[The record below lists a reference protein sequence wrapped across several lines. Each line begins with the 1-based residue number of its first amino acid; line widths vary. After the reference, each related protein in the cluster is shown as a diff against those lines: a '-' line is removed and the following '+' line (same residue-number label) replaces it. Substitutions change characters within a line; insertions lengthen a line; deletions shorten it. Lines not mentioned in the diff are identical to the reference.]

1 MLVGG
6 PLAKFYLAG
15 LLTFECRNIK
25 SLRRLA
31 FVFNVVSEPLQV
43 PMLPVLV
50 HCLVALAP
58 VAWNLR
64 YLHQKGEM
72 SCKIR
77 VF

>member
-1 MLVGG
+1 MQ
-6 PLAKFYLAG
+6 KHQE
-15 LLTFECRNIK
+15 LTTFGIC
-25 SLRRLA
+25 L
-31 FVFNVVSEPLQV
+31 NVVSEALQV